1 MGMPVIPLTEQETD
15 DALQSGNSL
24 DELDQFTFSIP
35 TAASIPDPSLF
46 WETGDYKSDPLWTN
60 RQPYDTYSVLDATQA
75 NNFRLAIAAWDEL
88 IEPDF
93 AEVVDNTNLLGH
105 GEVRVAFTA
114 DNMSAG
120 TAGYAFQGSNQT
132 PTSIVGDIW
141 LNSTTTSA
149 TFAVGTDDYATFL
162 HEIGHTLGLKHP
174 FESPVINP
182 AYDDT
187 RFTIMSYTTPYAVV
201 ITPTGG
207 GYSIAIGPVNPL
219 TPSVLDIRAVQ
230 STYGADTTT
239 RTGNDTY
246 TFNQVDTVYK
256 SIYDAGGTDTI
267 DLTGVTRD
275 SIIDLRPG
283 STSSVGGPWTEAEQ
297 IAYYAAITGDT
308 ESNISAWFNDP
319 DPAAVWYDWT
329 NNLGIAF
336 STTIENL
343 IAGSGDDTITG
354 NSVGNVIRLNLG
366 GNDTVDGGDGDD
378 GFYFGGA
385 FTGLDVVNGGAGTLD
400 QVGLQGDY
408 SAGVTL
414 TATSFSNLEMLV
426 LLAGNDTRF
435 GDPGTNFYSYNL
447 TTADANVA
455 AGQLFAISFNTLRA
469 GENVTVNGSAET
481 NGAFLTYAG
490 LGIENLTGGAGD
502 DGFYFGEGRFGP
514 SETVNG
520 GAGTMDQLGLQ
531 GDHTIIFGAG
541 QLAGIE
547 MIVCLSAIDARFN
560 GDSGA
565 LYNYNLTMNEG
576 NVAVGGV
583 LYISANQLIAGET
596 LTFVGSAE
604 TDGGRFVVYGGAG
617 ADMIHGSLSNDTIY
631 GNGGADG
638 LVGNGGAD
646 TFAYTDVSHSTS
658 AAPDF
663 LSDFAAEDVI
673 DLSAIDAN
681 TVAGGDQAFTFI
693 GTAAFS
699 NTPGELRVIIQP
711 GPYVIQGDINGDGV
725 ADLTINIAPTNVP
738 TGADFLL

>member
-1 MGMPVIPLTEQETD
+1 MPVIPLTEQETD
-15 DALQSGNSL
+15 DALQSGFSL
-24 DELDQFTFSIP
+24 DPADQFTFSIP
-35 TAASIPDPSLF
+35 DATSIATPGLF

-60 RQPYDTYSVLDATQA
+60 RQPYDTYSVLNGTQA
-75 NNFRLAIAAWDEL
+75 ANFRLAIAAWDEL
-88 IEPDF
+88 IAPNF
-93 AEVVDNTNLLGH
+93 TEVADTALGH

-114 DNMSAG
+114 DNMTAG

-141 LNSTTTSA
+141 LNSSTTGA

-162 HEIGHTLGLKHP
+162 HEIGHVLGLKHP

-201 ITPTGG
+201 ITDTGG

-239 RTGNDTY
+239 RTGDDTY

-275 SIIDLRPG
+275 SILDLRPG

-297 IAYYAAITGDT
+297 IAYYAALTGDS
-308 ESNISAWFNDP
+308 EANISQYYNNP
-319 DPAAVWYDWT
+319 DPSAVWYDWT

-354 NSVGNVIRLNLG
+354 NDVSNVISLHLG
-366 GNDTVDGGDGDD
+366 GNDTVDGGGGDD

-400 QVGLQGDY
+400 QVGLQGNY
-408 SAGVTL
+408 SGGVTL

-426 LLAGNDTRF
+426 LLSGADTRF
-435 GDPGTNFYSYNL
+435 GDTANNRYDYNL
-447 TTADANVA
+447 TTVDANVA
-455 AGQLFAISFNTLRA
+455 AGQLFAISFNTLLA
-469 GENVTVNGSAET
+469 GEDVTFNGSAET
-481 NGAFLTYAG
+481 DGAFLTYAG
-490 LGIENLTGGAGD
+490 EGVETLTGGAGD
-502 DGFYFGEGRFGP
+502 DGFYFGSGRWGA
-514 SETVNG
+514 SDSANG

-531 GDHTIIFGAG
+531 GTYNITFGAG
-541 QLAGIE
+541 QLNGIE
-547 MIVCLSAIDARFN
+547 MIVCLSAIDARFYGN
-560 GDSGA
+560 GSE
-565 LYNYNLTMNEG
+565 LYSYTLTMNEG
-576 NVAVGGV
+576 NVGAGGV

-596 LTFVGSAE
+596 LNFNGAAE
-604 TDGGRFVVYGGAG
+604 TNGRFVVYGGAG
-617 ADMIHGSLSNDTIY
+617 NDMIQGSLGNDTIY

-638 LVGNGGAD
+638 LNGASGAD
-646 TFAYTDVSHSTS
+646 TFAYTNISESTT

-663 LSDFAAEDVI
+663 LSDFSADDFI
-673 DLSAIDAN
+673 DLAAIDAD
-681 TVAGGDQAFTFI
+681 TTTGGDQAFTFI
-693 GTAAFS
+693 GAAAFS

-711 GPYVIQGDINGDGV
+711 GPYVIQGDVDGDGV
-725 ADLTINIAPTNVP
+725 ADFSINIAPTVVP
-738 TGADFLL
+738 TAGDFIL